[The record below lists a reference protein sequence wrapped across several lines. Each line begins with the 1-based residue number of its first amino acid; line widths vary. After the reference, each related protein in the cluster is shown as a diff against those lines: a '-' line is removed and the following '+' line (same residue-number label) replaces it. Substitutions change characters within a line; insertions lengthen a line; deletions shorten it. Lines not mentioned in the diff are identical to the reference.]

1 MFVHRSHICI
11 FSLFPVL
18 FRIYIVFL
26 QKFYKN
32 EVLILFKIELRS
44 IDYMTIERLVFF
56 DIECAKRA
64 RDYSAICSFG
74 YAIADLN
81 FNVLESRDIL
91 VNPEA
96 GFDKRYF
103 QENSDCRL
111 AYSKKEFRSQ
121 PNFPTLYESIK
132 KILLIPN
139 ALVVG
144 FSVEND
150 IEYLL
155 NTCKRY
161 GLSLIN
167 FCAFD
172 IRSYLKNHMGISSSL
187 DGSLSQLGVDISD
200 LTWHKSCDD
209 AIATMR
215 LFKTC
220 FERTQRNVESA
231 IELQDCIESVE
242 KIEFQKKLK
251 VYRKYIFVKMLDYYD
266 RVCESPESN
275 KLEGSFCFKINA
287 DYDIDQYFEL
297 VKLFFKNGANLRVNS
312 GKGVM
317 VVYPDGE
324 PFIEPTEGD
333 NQRNKVHLNELLN
346 VRGMAPFVLSKQR
359 QNIPEVDAKGFI
371 MPQASSLKKIKEEL
385 ALRQKSLMYKQAIEN
400 LAQYIGKKNPCPVS
414 QKLKGKV
421 FYNVFRKRHDG
432 NEALRVYKLIYDN
445 GGIIV
450 NKKMP
455 SCIFFQPDGVA
466 KPVWLEHPSEED
478 KGIVF
483 MTYSE
488 IIDGI

>member
-1 MFVHRSHICI
+1 MLV
-11 FSLFPVL
+11 
-18 FRIYIVFL
+18 
-26 QKFYKN
+26 
-32 EVLILFKIELRS
+32 KIELRS

-103 QENSDCRL
+103 REDSDCRL
-111 AYSKKEFRSQ
+111 AYSKKDFRSQ
-121 PNFPTLYESIK
+121 PNFPSLYKSIK
-132 KILLIPN
+132 KVLLTPK
-139 ALVVG
+139 ALIVG

-161 GLSLIN
+161 GLSPIN

-215 LFKTC
+215 LFKIC
-220 FERTQRNVESA
+220 FERTQRNIESA

-266 RVCESPESN
+266 KVCENPVSN
-275 KLEGSFCFKINA
+275 KLEGSFCFKINVN
-287 DYDIDQYFEL
+287 YDIDQYFEL

-312 GKGVM
+312 GKEVT

-324 PFIEPTEGD
+324 PFIEPTEGG
-333 NQRNKVHLNELLN
+333 NQRNNVHLSELLKA
-346 VRGMAPFVLSKQR
+346 RGIAPFILSKQR
-359 QNIPEVDAKGFI
+359 PNIPNVDTKKFI
-371 MPQASSLKKIKEEL
+371 VPQASSLKGIKEEL
-385 ALRQKSLMYKQAIEN
+385 ALRQKNLIYKQTVEK
-400 LAQYIGKKNPCPVS
+400 LAQYIGKKNPRPVS
-414 QKLKGKV
+414 LKLKGKV
-421 FYNVFRKRHDG
+421 FYNVFRKGHDG
-432 NEALRVYKLIYDN
+432 NEALRVYKMIYDN

-450 NKKMP
+450 NGKMP
-455 SCIFFQPDGVA
+455 SCIFFQPDGVT
-466 KPVWLEHPSEED
+466 KPLWLEHPSEED